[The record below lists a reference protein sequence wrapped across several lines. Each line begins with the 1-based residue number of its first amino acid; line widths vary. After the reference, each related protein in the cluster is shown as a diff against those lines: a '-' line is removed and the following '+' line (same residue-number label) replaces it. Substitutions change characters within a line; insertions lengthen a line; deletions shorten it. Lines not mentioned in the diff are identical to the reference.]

1 MPSMSYLPYKFE
13 NTAAALEQCTRCLYK
28 ARRFDDLDIN
38 GHETDAMI
46 KMVGLCEEFVKQY
59 KRLTEVEEFEITVDL

>member
-13 NTAAALEQCTRCLYK
+13 NTAAALEQCTRALFK
-28 ARRFDDLDIN
+28 ARHFDHLEIN
-38 GHETDAMI
+38 GIETDAMI

-59 KRLTEVEEFEITVDL
+59 KRLTEVKEFKITVDL